1 MSSMTLVTWA
11 PGLAGCQRPF
21 SPHEHVWVP
30 LADLGGDIL
39 HILLAD
45 SAMHNPQSLWHSL
58 WECDVWHHEEKKKK
72 KRKKAQ
78 KKPCKKPKPLSVLLR
93 DVQKQMPPLWSRTG
107 AISSLLADQRGLVID
122 GILQE
127 SRFWW
132 VPATWIK
139 KELLKRRC
147 ERGEKWR
154 KKKQTKQGKINSKT
168 AAVVGLFGAKLQ
180 WATECLEAAWTIV
193 NSVFRNCFSCSTS

>member
-72 KRKKAQ
+72 KKKESTEKTLQKAQ
-78 KKPCKKPKPLSVLLR
+78 APVCSAQRRTEANASPMEPHWSNFQPPGRPAGARDWWYSAGVKILMSSSNLNKKRTFEKEVWKRGKMKEKKT
-93 DVQKQMPPLWSRTG
+93 D
-107 AISSLLADQRGLVID
+107 
-122 GILQE
+122 
-127 SRFWW
+127 
-132 VPATWIK
+132 
-139 KELLKRRC
+139 
-147 ERGEKWR
+147 
-154 KKKQTKQGKINSKT
+154 KT
-168 AAVVGLFGAKLQ
+168 REDK
-180 WATECLEAAWTIV
+180 
-193 NSVFRNCFSCSTS
+193 